1 MLLQNDKLLTL
12 LGFCRKAGKLVT
24 GTEKV
29 TALVKSGKQCLV
41 MVAED
46 ISPKTEKELNFFAS
60 NGRAVVIR
68 VPFDTEA
75 VSCAIGIRAG
85 VVATSDDGFCKAILQ
100 GGKN

>member
-1 MLLQNDKLLTL
+1 MNSNKLLTL

-29 TALVKSGKQCLV
+29 TQLVKSRKECLV
-41 MVAED
+41 MLAED
-46 ISPKTEKELNFFAS
+46 ISEKTEKELRFFAGK
-60 NGRAVVIR
+60 GRAVVIR
-68 VPFDTEA
+68 VPFDTET